1 MTETVKFLPT
11 PSPVDK
17 TTEES
22 EVHILKKACVT
33 PNEPEPEPPNVE
45 YEDPKTVIL
54 VLPAAGPLP

>member
-1 MTETVKFLPT
+1 M
-11 PSPVDK
+11 
-17 TTEES
+17 EES

-45 YEDPKTVIL
+45 YEDPKTVIF